1 MRKWRS
7 RAADSRVFSDDRAGS
22 FRNTADS
29 GPCIGEPPS
38 EAVFFTAAKSP
49 AWRPSGAP
57 ARQHQVTHV
66 TQRILDPND
75 IAALDHSAI
84 PRFRLPERT
93 SVFAERAARLRKLAD
108 LNPISGYLRLM
119 ATLADAQQVV
129 LDALAAEAAPFPDA
143 EAIRHAQAHAMPIVP
158 AMSGTRDARWRDV
171 LHRLLDAVERAGLVT
186 PMLARL
192 IDTLRLQG
200 PAELDAQADAIVAL
214 RVAEV
219 APASAP
225 FIAAA
230 LQVAW
235 TDLAARVQPADVP
248 YLDQPGL
255 CPVCGSHPVASV
267 IRLGAQQGYRFLQC
281 ALCTTEWHMVRTKCS
296 HCDSTK
302 GIAYHGIDGG
312 SEAIKA
318 ESCDECGTYRKIG
331 YQEKDFAFEPLAD
344 DLASL
349 TLDLLMNDAG
359 YRRSSPNPLLWPEL
373 PSSDA

>member
-1 MRKWRS
+1 M
-7 RAADSRVFSDDRAGS
+7 RAGA
-22 FRNTADS
+22 FPVGQPFPRHCRAPRRPAAATDS
-29 GPCIGEPPS
+29 GARI
-38 EAVFFTAAKSP
+38 A
-49 AWRPSGAP
+49 AP
-57 ARQHQVTHV
+57 ARQFQVTLV

-84 PRFRLPERT
+84 PRFRLPERA
-93 SVFAERAARLRKLAD
+93 SAFAERAARLRKLAD

-119 ATLADAQQVV
+119 ATLADAQHAVLGT
-129 LDALAAEAAPFPDA
+129 LDAPLPDA
-143 EAIRHAQAHAMPIVP
+143 DAIRHAQTHSMPIVP
-158 AMSGTRDARWRDV
+158 AMTGTRDARWRDV
-171 LHRLLDAVERAGLVT
+171 LQRLLDSIEQAGLVA
-186 PMLARL
+186 PPLAKL
-192 IDTLRLQG
+192 IDALRLKT
-200 PAELDAQADAIVAL
+200 AEQLDAQADAIVAL

-219 APASAP
+219 EPASAP

-230 LQVAW
+230 LQVVW
-235 TDLAARVQPADVP
+235 TDLASRVQPADVP

-267 IRLGAQQGYRFLQC
+267 IRIGGAANGYRFLQC

-302 GIAYHGIDGG
+302 GIAYHGIEGG

-318 ESCDECGTYRKIG
+318 ESCDECHTYRKIG
-331 YQEKDFAFEPLAD
+331 YQDKDFAFEPLAD

-349 TLDLLMNDAG
+349 TLDLLMNEAG